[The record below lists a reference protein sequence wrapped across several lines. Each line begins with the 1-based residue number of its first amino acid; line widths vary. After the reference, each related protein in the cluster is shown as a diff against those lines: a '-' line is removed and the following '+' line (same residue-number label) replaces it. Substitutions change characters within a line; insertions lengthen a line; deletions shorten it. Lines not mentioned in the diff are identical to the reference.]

1 MTERGQMAAC
11 GSSRALFRMAAALS
25 VCAIAAACVLAL
37 AMPQTAEAYDYY
49 YKVWTADGMEDE
61 NLVYDSETGYV
72 AESIAAEKLMEG
84 VWVETYYNG
93 RVDPL
98 PSVTVMSS
106 WLQVVDS
113 STGEVVSSASSSA
126 SLAGNVVGGIDYDRS
141 DCTTVDEY
149 GNTIFQFDDDGYF
162 SGILYRVTFYEID
175 GVSVGSDVEFS
186 LCLVP
191 YLEGVGSSEELAT
204 LQTFTLSVT
213 SSGEEGKAA
222 GEEEAE
228 RTGRG
233 EDGSSSAESGAASSE
248 DPPGARD
255 STATAAGSGDG
266 GQSGAGSDADASAG
280 FSSVAGE
287 SDSAGE
293 SSGSAAEGGGSGG
306 GKGGAGSGAE
316 ASEARETLES
326 LGSVF
331 ALSSDDVQ
339 ESELSETV
347 EVTGWPWPCTLI
359 VALLAASVPA
369 GFLSRLLQRRRGVCK
384 ASRLVGV

>member
-1 MTERGQMAAC
+1 MTERGQMAAR
-11 GSSRALFRMAAALS
+11 GSSRALFRVAAALS
-25 VCAIAAACVLAL
+25 ACAIAVACVLAL

-72 AESIAAEKLMEG
+72 AESIDVDKLMEG

-106 WLQVVDS
+106 LLQVVDS

-149 GNTIFQFDDDGYF
+149 GNTIFQFDDDGCF
-162 SGILYRVTFYEID
+162 CGILYRVTFYEIED
-175 GVSVGSDVEFS
+175 VSVGSDVEFS

-213 SSGEEGKAA
+213 SSGEEGEAA
-222 GEEEAE
+222 EEEAE
-228 RTGRG
+228 KAGRG
-233 EDGSSSAESGAASSE
+233 EDGVSSAEDGAASLE

-255 STATAAGSGDG
+255 STATATGGGDG

-293 SSGSAAEGGGSGG
+293 SSGGAAEGGGSGG

-316 ASEARETLES
+316 ASEARETLDS

-331 ALSSDDVQ
+331 VLSSDDVQ

-347 EVTGWPWPCTLI
+347 EVTGWPWLYTLI
-359 VALLAASVPA
+359 VALLAASVPV
-369 GFLSRLLQRRRGVCK
+369 GSLSRLLQRRRGVCK

>member
-1 MTERGQMAAC
+1 MTERGQMPAC

-25 VCAIAAACVLAL
+25 VCAAVAACVLAL

-72 AESIAAEKLMEG
+72 AESIDVDKLMEG

-106 WLQVVDS
+106 LLQVVDS
-113 STGEVVSSASSSA
+113 STGEVVSSAPSSA
-126 SLAGNVVGGIDYDRS
+126 SLAGDVVGGIDYDRS

-162 SGILYRVTFYEID
+162 CGILYRVTFYEID

-228 RTGRG
+228 KAGRG
-233 EDGSSSAESGAASSE
+233 EDGSSSTESGAASSE
-248 DPPGARD
+248 DLPSARD
-255 STATAAGSGDG
+255 STATAAGGGDG

-280 FSSVAGE
+280 VSSAVGE
-287 SDSAGE
+287 SDSAGVF
-293 SSGSAAEGGGSGG
+293 SGAAAEGQGG
-306 GKGGAGSGAE
+306 GEGGAGSGAE
-316 ASEARETLES
+316 ASEARETLGS

-331 ALSSDDVQ
+331 VLSSDDVQ